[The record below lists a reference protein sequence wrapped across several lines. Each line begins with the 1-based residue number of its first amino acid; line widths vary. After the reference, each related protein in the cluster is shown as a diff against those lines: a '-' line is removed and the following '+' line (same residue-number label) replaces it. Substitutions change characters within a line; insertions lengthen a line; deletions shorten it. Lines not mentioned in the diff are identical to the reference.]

1 MVTVVVAV
9 ETEVCMLNVDVK
21 VDGTGPGVIQADEVA
36 DDNDSVEDIELL
48 GRYSCGWAIDLGY
61 RRRSR
66 DRNRRRSRCWSGR

>member
-36 DDNDSVEDIELL
+36 DDNDSEEDIVLEVVVRLWL
-48 GRYSCGWAIDLGY
+48 GH
-61 RRRSR
+61 
-66 DRNRRRSRCWSGR
+66 